1 MTNQELFSQAIA
13 DAKAVRDAA
22 VANAKAALEETFT
35 PKIMS
40 MLSAK
45 LNELEEEGL
54 EEKMEKEEEGYKKE
68 EGHEAEIGFGAA
80 SQKPQIEGE
89 MEEADN
95 MEEADLEEILAQLE
109 AEEKGKKEEG
119 KDEMEEAKKKDM
131 EEGKKEVEEAKKKD
145 NNKKEKVEE
154 SLEEAEGD
162 DEMTELTVD
171 ELKDII
177 RDVLKDVMG
186 GAEEAGEEELEMNDE
201 AGEEEETEDEESIS
215 LDELLAE
222 LDKEEEGKKVEEK
235 KEVEKKKEKV
245 EEAVEEVEEGISDV
259 KNFFLKVAD
268 DIKKGLGFA
277 CVAEYNAAIKAG
289 KSDKEARIIYDTC
302 LSGEK
307 GGFQGPSVTKATSGI
322 AEKKDEMEEAKKD
335 LEEAISTIKTLQAEL
350 NEVNLLNAKLLYT
363 NKIFKAKSLNEA
375 QKVKVLKAFDKA
387 TNVSEVKTVYNTLS
401 ESFETKTK
409 TTIKESVGFASKAVG
424 VAPAQP
430 IVEGDAAIRRMQQL
444 AGIVK

>member
-45 LNELEEEGL
+45 LNEMEEDL
-54 EEKMEKEEEGYKKE
+54 EEKKEVEE
-68 EGHEAEIGFGAA
+68 EGHEATIGFGAA
-80 SQKPQIEGE
+80 MQKPTIEGE
-89 MEEADN
+89 MEEGDS
-95 MEEADLEEILAQLE
+95 MEETDLEEILAQLE
-109 AEEKGKKEEG
+109 AEEKSNQEEG
-119 KDEMEEAKKKDM
+119 KDEVEEGKKDMEEAKKEV

-145 NNKKEKVEE
+145 DDKKKVEE
-154 SLEEAEGD
+154 SLEEADDD

-177 RDVLKDVMG
+177 RDVLKDVL
-186 GAEEAGEEELEMNDE
+186 AGSEEEEGEGDIDLDDETGAE
-201 AGEEEETEDEESIS
+201 AGEEEEVEDEESIS

-222 LDKEEEGKKVEEK
+222 LDKEEEGKKPVEEK
-235 KEVEKKKEKV
+235 KEVEEAKK
-245 EEAVEEVEEGISDV
+245 EVEES
-259 KNFFLKVAD
+259 
-268 DIKKGLGFA
+268 KKE
-277 CVAEYNAAIKAG
+277 V
-289 KSDKEARIIYDTC
+289 
-302 LSGEK
+302 
-307 GGFQGPSVTKATSGI
+307 
-322 AEKKDEMEEAKKD
+322 EEAKKD
-335 LEEAISTIKTLQAEL
+335 LEEAIKTIKTLHSEL

-387 TNVSEVKTVYNTLS
+387 TSVKDVKTVYNTLF
-401 ESFETKTK
+401 ESLTIRTKS
-409 TTIKESVGFASKAVG
+409 TIKESVGFASKAAG
-424 VAPAQP
+424 VAPRQP

-444 AGIVK
+444 AGIIK

>member
-68 EGHEAEIGFGAA
+68 EGHEAEIGYGAA

-145 NNKKEKVEE
+145 DDKKKVEE
-154 SLEEAEGD
+154 SLEEAD
-162 DEMTELTVD
+162 DSDEVTELTVD

-186 GAEEAGEEELEMNDE
+186 GAEEAGEEELEMDDE

-235 KEVEKKKEKV
+235 KEIEKKKEKV

-268 DIKKGLGFA
+268 DIKKGLGLA
-277 CVAEYNAAIKAG
+277 CVQEYNAAIKAG

-322 AEKKDEMEEAKKD
+322 AEKKDEMEETKKD
-335 LEEAISTIKTLQAEL
+335 LEEAISTIKTLQTEL

-387 TNVSEVKTVYNTLS
+387 TNVNEVKTVYNTLS

>member
-45 LNELEEEGL
+45 LNEMEEDLEERVQGSKENIKAGVKVHPHGQP
-54 EEKMEKEEEGYKKE
+54 ERVMTVVSPDGGFNGKVQVEDEKGNKASFDAEDLDLVETQE
-68 EGHEAEIGFGAA
+68 EGHEATIGFGAA
-80 SQKPQIEGE
+80 SQKPQIE
-89 MEEADN
+89 ADN
-95 MEEADLEEILAQLE
+95 MEETDLEEILAQLE
-109 AEEKGKKEEG
+109 AEEKMKEGKKEVEEAKDEVEEG
-119 KDEMEEAKKKDM
+119 KKDMEEAKKEV

-145 NNKKEKVEE
+145 DDKKKVEE

-186 GAEEAGEEELEMNDE
+186 GESEEETEEDEIELGDE

-215 LDELLAE
+215 LEELLAE
-222 LDKEEEGKKVEEK
+222 LDKEDGKKSVEEK
-235 KEVEKKKEKV
+235 KEV
-245 EEAVEEVEEGISDV
+245 
-259 KNFFLKVAD
+259 
-268 DIKKGLGFA
+268 
-277 CVAEYNAAIKAG
+277 
-289 KSDKEARIIYDTC
+289 
-302 LSGEK
+302 
-307 GGFQGPSVTKATSGI
+307 
-322 AEKKDEMEEAKKD
+322 EEAKKD
-335 LEEAISTIKTLQAEL
+335 LEEAIATIKTLQVEL

-387 TNVSEVKTVYNTLS
+387 ATVNEVKTVYNTLS
-401 ESFETKTK
+401 EDITTKTK
-409 TTIKESVGFASKAVG
+409 NTIKESVGFASKAAG

-430 IVEGDAAIRRMQQL
+430 IVESDAAIRRMQQL
-444 AGIVK
+444 AGIIK

>member
-45 LNELEEEGL
+45 LNEMEEDL
-54 EEKMEKEEEGYKKE
+54 EEKKEVEE
-68 EGHEAEIGFGAA
+68 EGHEATIGFGTAM
-80 SQKPQIEGE
+80 QKPTIEGE
-89 MEEADN
+89 MEEGDS
-95 MEEADLEEILAQLE
+95 MEETDLEEILAQLE
-109 AEEKGKKEEG
+109 AEEKGNQEEG
-119 KDEMEEAKKKDM
+119 KDEVEEGKKDMEEAKKEV

-145 NNKKEKVEE
+145 DDKKKVEE
-154 SLEEAEGD
+154 SLEEADDD

-177 RDVLKDVMG
+177 RDVLKDVL
-186 GAEEAGEEELEMNDE
+186 AGSEEEEGEGDINLGDETGAE
-201 AGEEEETEDEESIS
+201 AGEEEEVEDEESIS

-222 LDKEEEGKKVEEK
+222 LDKEEEGKKPVEEK
-235 KEVEKKKEKV
+235 KEVEEAKK
-245 EEAVEEVEEGISDV
+245 EVEES
-259 KNFFLKVAD
+259 
-268 DIKKGLGFA
+268 KKE
-277 CVAEYNAAIKAG
+277 V
-289 KSDKEARIIYDTC
+289 
-302 LSGEK
+302 
-307 GGFQGPSVTKATSGI
+307 
-322 AEKKDEMEEAKKD
+322 EEAKKD
-335 LEEAISTIKTLQAEL
+335 LEEAIKTIKTLHSEL

-387 TNVSEVKTVYNTLS
+387 TSVKDVKTVYNTLF
-401 ESFETKTK
+401 ESLTIRTKS
-409 TTIKESVGFASKAVG
+409 TIKELVGFASKAAG
-424 VAPAQP
+424 VAPKQP

-444 AGIVK
+444 AGIIK

>member
-45 LNELEEEGL
+45 LNELEED
-54 EEKMEKEEEGYKKE
+54 MEEEGKKVEE
-68 EGHEAEIGFGAA
+68 EGKKMEEEGMETAIGYEAGK
-80 SQKPQIEGE
+80 QKPEIEE
-89 MEEADN
+89 DSYEEGSN
-95 MEEADLEEILAQLE
+95 MEEADLDEILAQLE
-109 AEEKGKKEEG
+109 AAEKEEG
-119 KDEMEEAKKKDM
+119 KKVEEKKEVEEAKKDM
-131 EEGKKEVEEAKKKD
+131 EEAKKEVEEAKKKD
-145 NNKKEKVEE
+145 EDKKEKVEE

-162 DEMTELTVD
+162 EEITELTVD

-186 GAEEAGEEELEMNDE
+186 AEEEAGEEAGEES
-201 AGEEEETEDEESIS
+201 GEEEEVEVDDEESID

-222 LDKEEEGKKVEEK
+222 LEKEEEGKKVEEAK
-235 KEVEKKKEKV
+235 KEVEEKKE
-245 EEAVEEVEEGISDV
+245 ES
-259 KNFFLKVAD
+259 
-268 DIKKGLGFA
+268 
-277 CVAEYNAAIKAG
+277 
-289 KSDKEARIIYDTC
+289 
-302 LSGEK
+302 
-307 GGFQGPSVTKATSGI
+307 
-322 AEKKDEMEEAKKD
+322 KDKKD
-335 LEEAISTIKTLQAEL
+335 LEEAIATIKTLQAEL

-387 TNVSEVKTVYNTLS
+387 ENVKEVKTIYNTLA
-401 ESFETKTK
+401 ESFETKK
-409 TTIKESVGFASKAVG
+409 QNIKESVGFASKAAG

-444 AGIVK
+444 AGIIK

>member
-45 LNELEEEGL
+45 LNEMEEDLEERVQGSKENIKTGVKVHPHGQP
-54 EEKMEKEEEGYKKE
+54 ERVMTVVSPDCGFNGKVQVEDEKGNKASFDAEDLDLVETQE
-68 EGHEAEIGFGAA
+68 EGHEATIGFGAA
-80 SQKPQIEGE
+80 SQKPQIE
-89 MEEADN
+89 ADN
-95 MEEADLEEILAQLE
+95 MEETDLEEILAQLE
-109 AEEKGKKEEG
+109 AEEKMKEGKKEVEEAKDEVEEG
-119 KDEMEEAKKKDM
+119 KKDMEEAKKEV

-145 NNKKEKVEE
+145 DDKKKVEE

-186 GAEEAGEEELEMNDE
+186 GESEEETEEDELELGDE
-201 AGEEEETEDEESIS
+201 AGEEEEIEDEESIS
-215 LDELLAE
+215 LEELLAE
-222 LDKEEEGKKVEEK
+222 LDKEDGKKSVEEK
-235 KEVEKKKEKV
+235 KEVEEAKK
-245 EEAVEEVEEGISDV
+245 EVEEG
-259 KNFFLKVAD
+259 
-268 DIKKGLGFA
+268 KKEVEEA
-277 CVAEYNAAIKAG
+277 K
-289 KSDKEARIIYDTC
+289 KKE
-302 LSGEK
+302 
-307 GGFQGPSVTKATSGI
+307 V
-322 AEKKDEMEEAKKD
+322 EEAKKD
-335 LEEAISTIKTLQAEL
+335 LEEAIATIKTLQVEL

-387 TNVSEVKTVYNTLS
+387 ATVNEVKTVYNTLS
-401 ESFETKTK
+401 ENITTKTK
-409 TTIKESVGFASKAVG
+409 NTIKESVGFASKAAG

-430 IVEGDAAIRRMQQL
+430 IVESDAAIRRMQQL
-444 AGIVK
+444 AGIIK

>member
-45 LNELEEEGL
+45 LNEMEEDYMEEDLRKGVYNDFSKWKESFPEGTEFKSENGYMVAKDDAGKELGKWNAASQKGMHADDFQYNSL
-54 EEKMEKEEEGYKKE
+54 EEKDIEE
-68 EGHEAEIGFGAA
+68 EGHEAAIGYGAA

-89 MEEADN
+89 IEEVDSMEET
-95 MEEADLEEILAQLE
+95 DLDEILAQLE
-109 AEEKGKKEEG
+109 AEEKGKQEEG
-119 KDEMEEAKKKDM
+119 KDEVEEVKKDMEEAKKKEV
-131 EEGKKEVEEAKKKD
+131 EEGKDEVEEAKKKD
-145 NNKKEKVEE
+145 DDKKKVEE
-154 SLEEAEGD
+154 SLEEAD
-162 DEMTELTVD
+162 DSDEVTELTVD

-186 GAEEAGEEELEMNDE
+186 GAEEEEGEGEIDLGDEAGAE
-201 AGEEEETEDEESIS
+201 AGEEEEVEDEESIS

-222 LDKEEEGKKVEEK
+222 LEREKQVDEKKEPVEEK
-235 KEVEKKKEKV
+235 KDV
-245 EEAVEEVEEGISDV
+245 EEA
-259 KNFFLKVAD
+259 
-268 DIKKGLGFA
+268 KK
-277 CVAEYNAAIKAG
+277 K
-289 KSDKEARIIYDTC
+289 
-302 LSGEK
+302 
-307 GGFQGPSVTKATSGI
+307 
-322 AEKKDEMEEAKKD
+322 EMEEAKKD
-335 LEEAISTIKTLQAEL
+335 KKDLEEAIATIKALQSEL

-387 TNVSEVKTVYNTLS
+387 ATVNEVKTVYNTLS
-401 ESFETKTK
+401 ESLTTKTK
-409 TTIKESVGFASKAVG
+409 STIRESVGFASKAAG
-424 VAPAQP
+424 VAPKQP

-444 AGIVK
+444 AGIIK